1 MNGLLMQTVHTAA
14 RCCAPAAAF
23 GKIAFANFASARN
36 SFERS
41 ADAGRSNRSTVLRT
55 GCRIRQKNREEYHE
69 SDNTIFIE

>member
-23 GKIAFANFASARN
+23 GKIAFANFASN
-36 SFERS
+36 W
-41 ADAGRSNRSTVLRT
+41 
-55 GCRIRQKNREEYHE
+55 EEYHE

>member
-23 GKIAFANFASARN
+23 GKIAFANFAS
-36 SFERS
+36 
-41 ADAGRSNRSTVLRT
+41 
-55 GCRIRQKNREEYHE
+55 NREEYHE